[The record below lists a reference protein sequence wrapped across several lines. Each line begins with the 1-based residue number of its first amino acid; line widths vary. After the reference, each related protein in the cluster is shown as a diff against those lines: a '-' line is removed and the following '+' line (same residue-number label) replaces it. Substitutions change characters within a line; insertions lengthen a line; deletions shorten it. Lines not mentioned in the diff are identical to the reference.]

1 MTVVKQGRHRMPGR
15 TADLPHRV
23 ELDPVQPD
31 SVAAEET
38 SASEAVESVA
48 DGAADGQ
55 TATPRRRRAR
65 GTILAYLVLPALA
78 LALAV
83 GAGVLKWQASSVQ
96 SGDAADAAVR
106 AATDG
111 AIALLSY
118 QPATV
123 EQDLGSATN
132 RLTGSFRNAYA
143 SLAMDTVIPD
153 AKKRQISAVTTVPAA
168 ASVSVRDGHAVLLLF
183 VNQTVIV
190 GNGAP
195 ASTNSSVR
203 VKLDRVGDR
212 WLISA
217 FDPI

>member
-1 MTVVKQGRHRMPGR
+1 MTLVEQGRHRMPEGD
-15 TADLPHRV
+15 TDV
-23 ELDPVQPD
+23 TDQPVAED
-31 SVAAEET
+31 VSTYCVDEGVALTTPA
-38 SASEAVESVA
+38 ASNRR
-48 DGAADGQ
+48 GAAG
-55 TATPRRRRAR
+55 RVF
-65 GTILAYLVLPALA
+65 AYLVLPILA
-78 LALAV
+78 LVLAV
-83 GAGVLKWQASSVQ
+83 VAGALKWQASSDE
-96 SGDAADAAVR
+96 SGQATGAAAVA

-123 EQDLGSATN
+123 EQDLGSATD
-132 RLTGSFRNAYA
+132 RLTGSFRDAYA
-143 SLAMDTVIPD
+143 SLIKGTVIPD
-153 AKKRQISAVTTVPAA
+153 AKKRQISAIASVPGA
-168 ASVSVRDGHAVLLLF
+168 ASVSAGEGHAVVLLF

-195 ASTNSSVR
+195 TNTNSSVR